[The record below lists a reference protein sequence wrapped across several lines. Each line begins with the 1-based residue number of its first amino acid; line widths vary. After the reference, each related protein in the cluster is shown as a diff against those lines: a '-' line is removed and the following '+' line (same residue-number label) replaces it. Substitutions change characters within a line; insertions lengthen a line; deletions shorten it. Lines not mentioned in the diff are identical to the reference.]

1 MQEKH
6 NKITK
11 ELLRK
16 MIIYNC
22 NRRGLKELEIILEQ
36 FNSKFL
42 SSLDKKDLMLFR
54 ELLNL
59 NDLDLYQRITSDK
72 SKNAEKIKILDLLNK
87 IFLKEK

>member
-1 MQEKH
+1 MC
-6 NKITK
+6 I
-11 ELLRK
+11 RDR

>member
-1 MQEKH
+1 MGNCHQLYGIPSLVWDLAH
-6 NKITK
+6 WWSI
-11 ELLRK
+11 LLT
-16 MIIYNC
+16 YVV
-22 NRRGLKELEIILEQ
+22 
-36 FNSKFL
+36 
-42 SSLDKKDLMLFR
+42 LMLFR

>member
-87 IFLKEK
+87 TLEI

>member
-72 SKNAEKIKILDLLNK
+72 SKNAEKIKTLDLLNK